1 MAIYYASKAFVL
13 SFSEALWE
21 EARDTGV
28 NVSCLCPGP
37 TVSKFRERAG
47 TGKVRLS
54 KAGTPM
60 PSMSVARMGYEAWQ
74 ANRRVIV
81 TGTRNRVMAS
91 LVPFMPRTTLLRLV
105 RNLQSPL

>member
-1 MAIYYASKAFVL
+1 VYYASKAFVL
-13 SFSEALWE
+13 SFSEAPWA
-21 EARDTGV
+21 EARGTGV
-28 NVSCLCPGP
+28 HVSCLCPGP

-60 PSMSVARMGYEAWQ
+60 PSMPVARMGYDAWQ
-74 ANRRVIV
+74 ENRRVIV

-91 LVPFMPRTTLLRLV
+91 LVKFIPKATALRLV
-105 RNLQSPL
+105 RNLQTPL